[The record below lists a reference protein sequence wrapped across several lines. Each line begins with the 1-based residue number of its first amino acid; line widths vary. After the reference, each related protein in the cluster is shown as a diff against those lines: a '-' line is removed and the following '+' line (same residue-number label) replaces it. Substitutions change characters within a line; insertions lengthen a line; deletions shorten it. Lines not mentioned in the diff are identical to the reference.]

1 MMPWQFDPNPP
12 TIFKPKVINVL
23 TTSKNVASIMNDLQE
38 LHSRAMPSVEA
49 HHSVNSLVTGRNS
62 ERRWIKKN
70 NEQFF

>member
-1 MMPWQFDPNPP
+1 MMQWQFEPNPP
-12 TIFKPKVINVL
+12 TIYKSNVINVL
-23 TTSKNVASIMNDLQE
+23 TTSKYVTSLVNDLQE